1 MPYSAGRGEKCL
13 TEIAGYTLGE
23 KVVRFTGRW
32 AEIVPRKVPRKVP
45 HKVTPQGLKVT
56 TKVPHKA
63 PHKVHHK

>member
-13 TEIAGYTLGE
+13 TEIAGDTFGE
-23 KVVRFTGRW
+23 KVDLFTGQMG
-32 AEIVPRKVPRKVP
+32 EIVPRKVPRKVP